1 MNSENK
7 ELYQKPDYKPI
18 IMDFDG
24 LFYYLNKFIF

>member
-24 LFYYLNKFIF
+24 LYYLNKFIF